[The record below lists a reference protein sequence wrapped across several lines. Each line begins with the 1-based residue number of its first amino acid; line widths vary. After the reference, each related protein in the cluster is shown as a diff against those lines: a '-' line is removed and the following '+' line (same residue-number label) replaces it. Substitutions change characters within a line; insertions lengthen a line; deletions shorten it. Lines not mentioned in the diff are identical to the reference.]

1 MNLEKTID
9 SEELTD
15 ITLVLEEDQLIPAHS
30 LTLATHSSIQSQEEG
45 NGFPCDKCDKVFPNE
60 NKAKDLHMQKEH
72 NIKTLHSTPYPVK
85 RNAGI
90 IEKDTRTRPVTK
102 CTWCSYICQ
111 SKPSMNKHIELFHK
125 DKKDKGVTPKQPPMK
140 RQLTSHTCPI
150 CNSTFDYKYRMKN
163 HMKSEH
169 EGKHTLSPKRKVAKQ
184 VQDDQCTEEE
194 KTVEDG
200 TITIHREEIE
210 NLQDLLLQTGKD
222 KEDLTK
228 KVIEDQQKM
237 QNLEKKNS
245 KLEQENKY
253 LKAENEKSNKHIQE
267 VDLDYHHQVQDMTKK
282 DNEKDNVIKILK
294 DQLFRR
300 GGSHL

>member
-1 MNLEKTID
+1 
-9 SEELTD
+9 
-15 ITLVLEEDQLIPAHS
+15 
-30 LTLATHSSIQSQEEG
+30 
-45 NGFPCDKCDKVFPNE
+45 
-60 NKAKDLHMQKEH
+60 
-72 NIKTLHSTPYPVK
+72 
-85 RNAGI
+85 
-90 IEKDTRTRPVTK
+90 
-102 CTWCSYICQ
+102 
-111 SKPSMNKHIELFHK
+111 
-125 DKKDKGVTPKQPPMK
+125 
-140 RQLTSHTCPI
+140 
-150 CNSTFDYKYRMKN
+150 MKN

-253 LKAENEKSNKHIQE
+253 LKAESENSNKHIQKI
-267 VDLDYHHQVQDMTKK
+267 DLDYHHQVQDMTKK